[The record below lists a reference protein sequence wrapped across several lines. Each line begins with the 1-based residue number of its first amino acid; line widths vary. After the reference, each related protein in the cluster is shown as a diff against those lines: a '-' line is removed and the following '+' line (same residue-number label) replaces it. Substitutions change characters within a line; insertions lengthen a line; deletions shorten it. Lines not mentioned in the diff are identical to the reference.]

1 MKIVSMTKE
10 HLEGVLV
17 VENNSFTNPWS
28 EESFLSELEKETS
41 INLVALKDEKVV
53 GYAVLSTVL
62 DEGDLLDIAVD
73 ENFRRQKIASALFEK
88 IFETAL
94 ERKLSFIT
102 LEVRESSVPAIKLYQ
117 SRGFETVGIRKN
129 YYHKPTENAVL
140 MTKYF

>member
-62 DEGDLLDIAVD
+62 DEADLLDIAVD

-94 ERKLSFIT
+94 KRKLSFIT